1 MMIFPDI
8 YLLSGFPFQI
18 HQNVYGIDF
27 PEENRM
33 VLIDTGLDETDRIQ
47 IQETMKTWGLEKRQ
61 ISDVFLTHA
70 HFDHAGNAF
79 WFEKAGA
86 HVWAGEAD
94 ADSIEK
100 GDDHTIFFAY
110 GKPFPTCQ
118 RVRRLKD
125 SEKILLSDSCKLN
138 CFHTPGHT
146 KGSMCYEFVGKGKR
160 ILFTGDFLQAGEEDG
175 SVRMGI
181 RVDPG
186 YSFKEYLSSVKKM
199 MNVESKAVLP
209 GHFRPYLKPAFG
221 LMQAAYRELLVNRE
235 KYKN

>member
-8 YLLSGFPFQI
+8 YLLSGFAFQL

-33 VLIDTGLDETDRIQ
+33 VLIDTGLDETDRRQ
-47 IQETMKTWGLEKRQ
+47 TQETMKIWGLEKRR

-100 GDDHTIFFAY
+100 GDVHTIFFAY

-118 RVRRLKD
+118 KVRRLKD
-125 SEKILLSDSCKLN
+125 GEKILLNDSCKLN
-138 CFHTPGHT
+138 CFYTPGHT
-146 KGSMCYEFVGKGKR
+146 KGSMCYEFVGKGKK

-186 YSFKEYLSSVKKM
+186 YSFKEYLSSVKRM

-235 KYKN
+235 KYKD